1 MESVSVE
8 RLDHLGVVASVI
20 KDLGLIEMIDARLL
34 VHDQEEITAGE
45 AVAGMILNG
54 LGFSDRPLTLTPQFF
69 ANKPLDLLFHEGV
82 RAEMFN
88 RFKLGR
94 TLDEAYGYGCDL
106 LLSELALS
114 VCLQEGIDTRFNHLD
129 TTSFSLT
136 GDYVPDSDEH
146 AIAITHGYSKDH
158 RPDLKQAVLELMV
171 SQDGG
176 VPLMSKSWD
185 GNASDT
191 QIFQERAQALL
202 ATFKSSPS
210 PRYLVADAKLY
221 TEENAPN
228 LAQLGFIT
236 RIPGTLK
243 LVSQVITQALTWDTW
258 QWLDATTRYQ
268 RIALCHYGMAQRWLV
283 VWSHASRERAEA
295 SVNKACQREA
305 EAVKKQLFH
314 LQAKR
319 FETPSQA
326 QQALSELANQWRYH
340 QVQSYELID
349 HKRYAKKGRP
359 MADTPIKAL
368 EWQRQAQVRPNAERL
383 EEAKQHKACWVLG
396 TNIEAE
402 QLSDAEVITGYKGQ
416 AQAEG
421 GFRFLK
427 DPLFFVSSLFVK
439 KPSRIQGLLMVM
451 TLALLVYAVAQRRL
465 RRELARQNETIP
477 NPIHQPTNRP
487 TLRWVFQVLEGIERG
502 RLMVDGQVRDL
513 ITGLH
518 EVKIKILRLF
528 GEQVCHVYQLPSG

>member
-1 MESVSVE
+1 
-8 RLDHLGVVASVI
+8 
-20 KDLGLIEMIDARLL
+20 MIDARLL

-114 VCLQEGIDTRFNHLD
+114 VCLQEGIDARFNHLD

-202 ATFKSSPS
+202 ATFQGAPS
-210 PRYLVADAKLY
+210 PRYVVADAKLY
-221 TEENAPN
+221 SEENAAN
-228 LAQLGFIT
+228 LKKLGFLT
-236 RIPGTLK
+236 RVPGTLK
-243 LVSQVITQALTWDTW
+243 LVTHVIAQALRWDTW
-258 QWLDATTRYQ
+258 HRLDETTRYQ
-268 RIALCHYGMAQRWLV
+268 RVELCHYGMAQRWLV
-283 VWSHASRERAEA
+283 VSSQAALERAQA
-295 SVNKACQREA
+295 SVNKAQQREA
-305 EAVKKQLFH
+305 EAIEKQLFH
-314 LQAKR
+314 LQAQR
-319 FETPSQA
+319 FETPEAAQA
-326 QQALSELANQWRYH
+326 ALVALETSWRSH
-340 QVQSYELID
+340 QGEIVRLIA
-349 HKRYAKKGRP
+349 HKHYACKGRP
-359 MADTPIKAL
+359 TP
-368 EWQRQAQVRPNAERL
+368 
-383 EEAKQHKACWVLG
+383 
-396 TNIEAE
+396 T
-402 QLSDAEVITGYKGQ
+402 T
-416 AQAEG
+416 
-421 GFRFLK
+421 
-427 DPLFFVSSLFVK
+427 
-439 KPSRIQGLLMVM
+439 
-451 TLALLVYAVAQRRL
+451 
-465 RRELARQNETIP
+465 
-477 NPIHQPTNRP
+477 PT
-487 TLRWVFQVLEGIERG
+487 
-502 RLMVDGQVRDL
+502 
-513 ITGLH
+513 
-518 EVKIKILRLF
+518 
-528 GEQVCHVYQLPSG
+528 

>member
-1 MESVSVE
+1 M
-8 RLDHLGVVASVI
+8 
-20 KDLGLIEMIDARLL
+20 
-34 VHDQEEITAGE
+34 
-45 AVAGMILNG
+45 
-54 LGFSDRPLTLTPQFF
+54 
-69 ANKPLDLLFHEGV
+69 
-82 RAEMFN
+82 
-88 RFKLGR
+88 
-94 TLDEAYGYGCDL
+94 
-106 LLSELALS
+106 LSELALS
-114 VCLQEGIDTRFNHLD
+114 VCRQEGIDARFNHLD

-202 ATFKSSPS
+202 ATFQGSPS

-221 TEENAPN
+221 TEENATN
-228 LAQLGFIT
+228 LAKLGFIT

-243 LVSQVITQALTWDTW
+243 LVAQVITQALKWDTW
-258 QWLDATTRYQ
+258 QCLDATTRYQ

-283 VWSHASRERAEA
+283 VWSQASLERAEA

-319 FETPSQA
+319 FETPGQA

-359 MADTPIKAL
+359 MADTPIKAI
-368 EWQRQAQVRPNAERL
+368 EWQMQAQVRPDAERI
-383 EEAKQHKACWVLG
+383 EEAKQHKACFVLG
-396 TNIEAE
+396 TNIASGAT
-402 QLSDAEVITGYKGQ
+402 QRCRSDHRLQGPSPGRGRVPISQGPAVFCLVVVCEKALPHSGTVDGDDPSATG
-416 AQAEG
+416 
-421 GFRFLK
+421 
-427 DPLFFVSSLFVK
+427 LFSSATSSA
-439 KPSRIQGLLMVM
+439 PG
-451 TLALLVYAVAQRRL
+451 
-465 RRELARQNETIP
+465 LARQNETIP
-477 NPIHQPTNRP
+477 NQLNQPTNRP
-487 TLRWVFQVLEGIERG
+487 TLRWVFQVLEGIERV

-513 ITGLH
+513 ITGLN

-528 GEQVCHVYQLPSG
+528 SEQVCHVYQLPAG

>member
-1 MESVSVE
+1 MASVSVE

-114 VCLQEGIDTRFNHLD
+114 VCLQEGIDARFNHLD

-136 GDYVPDSDEH
+136 GAYVPDSDEY

-191 QIFQERAQALL
+191 QIFQERAHALL
-202 ATFKSSPS
+202 ATFQGSPS

-221 TEENAPN
+221 TEENATN
-228 LAQLGFIT
+228 LAKLGFIT

-243 LVSQVITQALTWDTW
+243 LVSQVITQARQWDTW

-268 RIALCHYGMAQRWLV
+268 RLSLCHYGMAQRWLV
-283 VWSHASRERAEA
+283 VWSQASLERAEA
-295 SVNKACQREA
+295 SVKKACQREA

-314 LQAKR
+314 LQAQR

-326 QQALSELANQWRYH
+326 QQALSELAHQWRYH

-359 MADTPIKAL
+359 MADTPIKAI
-368 EWQRQAQVRPNAERL
+368 EWQMQAQVRPATERL
-383 EEAKQHKACWVLG
+383 EEAKQHKACFVLG

-402 QLSDAEVITGYKGQ
+402 QLSDAEVITSYKGQ
-416 AQAEG
+416 AQVEG

-439 KPSRIQGLLMVM
+439 KPCRIQGLLMVM
-451 TLALLVYAVAQRRL
+451 TLALLVYSVAQRRL

-477 NPIHQPTNRP
+477 NQLNQPTNRP
-487 TLRWVFQVLEGIERG
+487 TLRWVFQVLEGIERV

-513 ITGLH
+513 ITGLN

-528 GEQVCHVYQLPSG
+528 SEQVCHVYQLPAG